1 MPKPL
6 ICFILIIISVLN
18 SASAQHNIQVNAS
31 SVLTDVS
38 HHPVGINV
46 SHLMDDGFLQPAP
59 TTSTTQSLKNMGVKF
74 LRFPGGEKSD
84 NYLWSVSPWD
94 KPNPRAARPGN
105 CEWPSNDTRFINNDF
120 TTFKSLTL
128 DFDEFMTMCRNTG
141 SEPLITVAYDCMY
154 KAGSCGSVP
163 TREQLLRTAEEWV
176 RYANITKKY
185 GVKYWMIGNES
196 FMSCSYNGC
205 ATAAQYRDDVIL
217 FSQRMKAVDPSIK
230 IIANGEKSSWWQTVL
245 PTAAKHID
253 FLGISNY
260 PIWQYSGGYDYYR
273 TRNPDLLKEVTV
285 AINGINQHAPSSER
299 ERLKVI
305 VSEFGSMD
313 WQGSWADNNDI
324 GHAIV
329 LFDMMGQQLIN
340 SKVHSSYFWNTRW
353 VNNATKANDI
363 YDALNKSGGL
373 NANGLILSVW
383 GKHLLKQMV
392 QASSNT
398 QIRTFASRDQVT
410 GKLNIFLINKETSA
424 QNVNLSV
431 SNYASSASGKR
442 WEYKGSGPSSVNPTW
457 AQNGTVALNNSAL
470 SLSLPAT
477 SVTVLEFTTST
488 VTTSLQAP
496 TAEDKSRCGSGTL
509 TLTASGGVGYRWYK
523 NPSGGSVLATSSNFT
538 TPTLAATDSFY
549 VSNFDGTNESS
560 RTRVRAI
567 INSIPSE
574 PTAQDQSR
582 CGNGS
587 VTFTAS
593 GGTNYKWYENIS
605 GGNSI
610 HTGSNFTTPSLS
622 ESRSY
627 YVSSF
632 NSICEST
639 RREVKAI
646 INFIPSEPSAQDQ
659 SRCGDGSVTFTASGG
674 TNYKWYDNVSGGNA
688 VHTGLNFTT
697 PSLSASRS
705 YYVTSFNSNCESTR
719 REVKAIINSIPSEPS
734 VQDQSRCGNGSVT
747 FIASGGTNYKW
758 YENISGGNAIHT
770 GTSFTT
776 PSLSDS
782 RSYYVSSFN
791 SNCESSR
798 TEVKAIINSIPSEPS
813 AQDQSRCGYGS
824 VTFTA
829 TGGTNYKWYENA
841 SGGNAIH
848 TGSNFTTPSLSASRS
863 YYVTSFNS
871 NCESTRKEVKVIINS
886 IPSEPTAQD
895 QSRCG
900 NGSVSFTASGDT
912 NYKWYDN
919 ISGGN
924 AIHTGSNF
932 TTPSL
937 SASRSYYV
945 SSFNSNC
952 ESSRIEVKAIII
964 NLQPPTAH
972 NNERCGTGQLVLS
985 ASNGQNYRWYNHET
999 QGNAIATGTEFT
1011 TPVLT
1016 NTDTF
1021 WVASALELCRSQR
1034 VPAIAIVHPIPE
1046 TPVITLSPE
1055 GLLVAS
1061 STGTNYEWLLNDE
1074 QLPVNSQTISATESG
1089 IYTVRAQAKNGCWSE
1104 FSEVFVFTT
1113 TGIISHNN
1121 NTEIRI
1127 YPNPNY
1133 GIFTIHLISE
1143 EELVRD
1149 VKIYNTIGQIIH
1161 SQTVFT
1167 GKNEISP
1174 LIAIAPG
1181 VYFITVG
1188 TAETRRVEKVIV
1200 R

>member
-1 MPKPL
+1 MFCL
-6 ICFILIIISVLN
+6 ILVLISVLN
-18 SASAQHNIQVNAS
+18 YASAQHNIQVNAS

-105 CEWPSNDTRFINNDF
+105 CEWPSNDTRFINNDY

-128 DFDEFMTMCRNTG
+128 DFDEFITMCRNTG

-398 QIRTFASRDQVT
+398 QIRTFASRDHVT

-442 WEYKGSGPSSVNPTW
+442 WEYKGSGPSSVNPIW

-488 VTTSLQAP
+488 VTTSLQSP

-538 TPTLAATDSFY
+538 TPTLAETDSFY

-605 GGNSI
+605 GGN
-610 HTGSNFTTPSLS
+610 
-622 ESRSY
+622 
-627 YVSSF
+627 
-632 NSICEST
+632 
-639 RREVKAI
+639 AI
-646 INFIPSEPSAQDQ
+646 Y
-659 SRCGDGSVTFTASGG
+659 TG
-674 TNYKWYDNVSGGNA
+674 TN
-688 VHTGLNFTT
+688 
-697 PSLSASRS
+697 
-705 YYVTSFNSNCESTR
+705 
-719 REVKAIINSIPSEPS
+719 
-734 VQDQSRCGNGSVT
+734 
-747 FIASGGTNYKW
+747 
-758 YENISGGNAIHT
+758 
-770 GTSFTT
+770 FTT

-782 RSYYVSSFN
+782 RSYYVS
-791 SNCESSR
+791 
-798 TEVKAIINSIPSEPS
+798 
-813 AQDQSRCGYGS
+813 
-824 VTFTA
+824 
-829 TGGTNYKWYENA
+829 
-841 SGGNAIH
+841 
-848 TGSNFTTPSLSASRS
+848 
-863 YYVTSFNS
+863 SFNS

-900 NGSVSFTASGDT
+900 NGSVTFTASGGT
-912 NYKWYDN
+912 NYKWYEN
-919 ISGGN
+919 VSGGN

-952 ESSRIEVKAIII
+952 ESTRKEVKAIINSIPSEPSAQDQSRCGNGSVTFTASGGTNYKWYDNVSGGNTIHTGSKFTTPSLSASRSYYVSSFNSNCESSRKELKAVII
-964 NLQPPTAH
+964 NVQPPIVH
-972 NNERCGTGQLVLS
+972 SNERCGPGQILLS
-985 ASNGQNYRWYNHET
+985 ASNAQNYYWFDVET
-999 QGNAIATGTEFT
+999 EGEVIATGTDFST
-1011 TPVLT
+1011 SILT
-1016 NTDTF
+1016 ETDTF
-1021 WVASALELCRSQR
+1021 WVASVLESCESIR
-1034 VPAIAIVHPIPE
+1034 VPAIATVHPIPE
-1046 TPVITLSPE
+1046 TPVITISPE
-1055 GLLVAS
+1055 GLLAS
-1061 STGTNYEWLLNDE
+1061 CIGTNFEWFLNDE
-1074 QLPVNSQTISATESG
+1074 PLPINSQTITATESG
-1089 IYTVRAQAKNGCWSE
+1089 NYIVRVQAENSCWSE
-1104 FSEVFVFTT
+1104 FSEVFAFSE
-1113 TGIISHNN
+1113 TGIARNKN
-1121 NTEIRI
+1121 NTEIKI
-1127 YPNPNY
+1127 YPNPNT
-1133 GIFTIHLISE
+1133 GIFNIHLKNGVDQIMHAN
-1143 EELVRD
+1143 
-1149 VKIYNTIGQIIH
+1149 IYNTLGQIIH
-1161 SQTVFT
+1161 SQIVYN
-1167 GKNEISP
+1167 GRNEINP
-1174 LIAIAPG
+1174 LSAIATG
-1181 VYFITVG
+1181 VYFVTVG
-1188 TAETRRVEKVIV
+1188 TKDNRKVERIV
-1200 R
+1200 VK